1 MNNIVVISK
10 SELVEIIQETLK
22 SQSKEPET
30 HSFQNEFLSIKEAS
44 KFLDMATQT
53 IYGMTSTRQIP
64 FIKKGKRVFFNK
76 AEIIAWLNEGKM
88 KTRDE
93 ILKGGF
99 K

>member
-1 MNNIVVISK
+1 
-10 SELVEIIQETLK
+10 
-22 SQSKEPET
+22 
-30 HSFQNEFLSIKEAS
+30 
-44 KFLDMATQT
+44 MATQT